1 MIIISVNKGVF
12 HKGEIMVDHLS
23 DYAKQALDSACNFS
37 NTLGQ
42 GYIGSEHLLYG
53 ILSCDGS
60 VGAELLKG
68 RGADLKNMESVI
80 GASSP
85 VLGHLTATHT
95 DMTPN
100 LKRILELSADFASK
114 QGSEKVGTE
123 HLLHGILE
131 SGTGA
136 ACRILSYCGISKEEL
151 KEDLRLYMLAMDGI
165 FGKGRESEKEEQS
178 FPSLEKYGKDLTAE
192 ASRGKLDRFVGRE
205 AERERLLQILCR
217 RNKNNPCLVGEP
229 GVGKTAVVEGIA
241 SMIVKKE
248 VPKEL
253 WGKRIFSLD
262 LPLLLAGAKYRGDFE
277 ERLKEVISEAK
288 DPSVILFIDEIHTL
302 IGAGA
307 SEGAVDGA
315 NILKPSLA
323 RGEIKVIGATTFSE
337 YRKYIEKDQ
346 ALERRFA
353 KVLLPEPGKEEA
365 KRILKGIKESYEKH
379 HGVDISEEAVDA
391 AVELSVRYI
400 HDRFLP
406 DKAIDLM
413 DEAAASLHF
422 LPHGTERQ
430 VLQAEDIQRALE
442 SEIGKKCRRDH
453 WEEDLTAFLV
463 RQLVGQR
470 EAAEKIGQILENR
483 QYHKGE
489 GKGPFASLA
498 FLGLH
503 GVGKSYAAEELSKR
517 LFPGNE
523 GAICF
528 DLSEF
533 SEKTGLS
540 KLLGAAPGYVGYGE
554 GGLLTEK
561 IRRNPFSLLVLDRF
575 DRADP
580 DVKNIF
586 QKVLSDGVLTDAAG
600 RSVSFRNCI
609 LLFLCTEDENK
620 RGQIHGFAPIEASSE
635 SERNAQQKAR
645 RAKELLSPEIY
656 DRLDGVVYFEVLSK
670 AAKEE
675 ICRRVYREEA
685 GNGEMTEGEEEVVQ
699 EALALPEASLERQ
712 KRFVKERAKGKMDG
726 RKTEA
731 HTAE

>member
-1 MIIISVNKGVF
+1 M
-12 HKGEIMVDHLS
+12 
-23 DYAKQALDSACNFS
+23 
-37 NTLGQ
+37 
-42 GYIGSEHLLYG
+42 
-53 ILSCDGS
+53 
-60 VGAELLKG
+60 
-68 RGADLKNMESVI
+68 
-80 GASSP
+80 
-85 VLGHLTATHT
+85 
-95 DMTPN
+95 
-100 LKRILELSADFASK
+100 
-114 QGSEKVGTE
+114 
-123 HLLHGILE
+123 
-131 SGTGA
+131 
-136 ACRILSYCGISKEEL
+136 
-151 KEDLRLYMLAMDGI
+151 
-165 FGKGRESEKEEQS
+165 
-178 FPSLEKYGKDLTAE
+178 
-192 ASRGKLDRFVGRE
+192 
-205 AERERLLQILCR
+205 
-217 RNKNNPCLVGEP
+217 
-229 GVGKTAVVEGIA
+229 
-241 SMIVKKE
+241 
-248 VPKEL
+248 
-253 WGKRIFSLD
+253 
-262 LPLLLAGAKYRGDFE
+262 
-277 ERLKEVISEAK
+277 
-288 DPSVILFIDEIHTL
+288 
-302 IGAGA
+302 
-307 SEGAVDGA
+307 
-315 NILKPSLA
+315 
-323 RGEIKVIGATTFSE
+323 
-337 YRKYIEKDQ
+337 
-346 ALERRFA
+346 
-353 KVLLPEPGKEEA
+353 
-365 KRILKGIKESYEKH
+365 
-379 HGVDISEEAVDA
+379 DISEEAVDA

-470 EAAEKIGQILENR
+470 EAAEKIGQILESR

-498 FLGLH
+498 FLGGH
-503 GVGKSYAAEELSKR
+503 GVGKSYAAEVLSKR

>member
-307 SEGAVDGA
+307 S
-315 NILKPSLA
+315 
-323 RGEIKVIGATTFSE
+323 
-337 YRKYIEKDQ
+337 
-346 ALERRFA
+346 
-353 KVLLPEPGKEEA
+353 
-365 KRILKGIKESYEKH
+365 
-379 HGVDISEEAVDA
+379 
-391 AVELSVRYI
+391 
-400 HDRFLP
+400 
-406 DKAIDLM
+406 
-413 DEAAASLHF
+413 
-422 LPHGTERQ
+422 
-430 VLQAEDIQRALE
+430 
-442 SEIGKKCRRDH
+442 
-453 WEEDLTAFLV
+453 
-463 RQLVGQR
+463 
-470 EAAEKIGQILENR
+470 
-483 QYHKGE
+483 
-489 GKGPFASLA
+489 
-498 FLGLH
+498 
-503 GVGKSYAAEELSKR
+503 
-517 LFPGNE
+517 
-523 GAICF
+523 
-528 DLSEF
+528 
-533 SEKTGLS
+533 
-540 KLLGAAPGYVGYGE
+540 
-554 GGLLTEK
+554 
-561 IRRNPFSLLVLDRF
+561 
-575 DRADP
+575 
-580 DVKNIF
+580 
-586 QKVLSDGVLTDAAG
+586 
-600 RSVSFRNCI
+600 
-609 LLFLCTEDENK
+609 
-620 RGQIHGFAPIEASSE
+620 
-635 SERNAQQKAR
+635 
-645 RAKELLSPEIY
+645 
-656 DRLDGVVYFEVLSK
+656 
-670 AAKEE
+670 
-675 ICRRVYREEA
+675 
-685 GNGEMTEGEEEVVQ
+685 
-699 EALALPEASLERQ
+699 
-712 KRFVKERAKGKMDG
+712 
-726 RKTEA
+726 
-731 HTAE
+731 

>member
-1 MIIISVNKGVF
+1 MIIISINKGVF
-12 HKGEIMVDHLS
+12 YKGEIMVDHLS

-37 NTLGQ
+37 NALGQ

-53 ILSCDGS
+53 ILSSEGS
-60 VGAELLKG
+60 VGSELLKG
-68 RGADLKNMESVI
+68 RGADLRNMESVI

-85 VLGHLTATHT
+85 VLGHLTATHV

-100 LKRILELSADFASK
+100 LKKILELSADFASK
-114 QGSEKVGTE
+114 QGCEKVGTE
-123 HLLHGILE
+123 HLLQGILD
-131 SGTGA
+131 SGAGA

-165 FGKGRESEKEEQS
+165 FGKGRESEKEEKS
-178 FPSLEKYGKDLTAE
+178 FPSLEKYCKDLTAE
-192 ASRGKLDRFVGRE
+192 AGSGKLDRFVGRE
-205 AERERLLQILCR
+205 AERERILQILCR

-241 SMIVKKE
+241 SMIVNKE

-253 WGKRIFSLD
+253 VGKRIFSLD

-277 ERLKEVISEAK
+277 ERLKDVIYEAK

-353 KVLLPEPGKEEA
+353 RVLLPEPSKEES

-379 HGVDISEEAVDA
+379 HGIDISEEAVDA

-413 DEAAASLHF
+413 DEAAAGLHF
-422 LPHGTERQ
+422 LPHSAEKQ
-430 VLQAEDIQRALE
+430 VLLAEDIQRALE
-442 SEIGKKCRRDH
+442 SEIGKKCRRER
-453 WEEDLTAFLV
+453 WEEDLIGYLI
-463 RQLVGQR
+463 QNLVGQR
-470 EAAEKIGQILENR
+470 NAAEKIGKILENR
-483 QYHKGE
+483 QDQRAGS
-489 GKGPFASLA
+489 KGPFVSLA
-498 FLGLH
+498 FLGGH
-503 GVGKSYAAEELSKR
+503 GVGKSYAAEVLSKR

-561 IRRNPFSLLVLDRF
+561 IRRNPFSLLVLDHF
-575 DRADP
+575 DRSDP
-580 DVKNIF
+580 DVKNVF
-586 QKVLSDGVLTDAAG
+586 QKILSDGILTDATG
-600 RSVSFRNCI
+600 RSVSFRNCV
-609 LLFLCTEDENK
+609 LLFLCTVDENK
-620 RGQIHGFAPIEASSE
+620 RGQIHGFAPIEASLGSE
-635 SERNAQQKAR
+635 SNARQKVR
-645 RAKELLSPEIY
+645 RARELLSPEIY
-656 DRLDGVVYFEVLSK
+656 DRLDGMVYFEELSRS
-670 AAKEE
+670 AKEE
-675 ICRRVYREEA
+675 ICRRVYREES
-685 GNGEMTEGEEEVVQ
+685 GNEEVTEREEEIVQ

-712 KRFVKERAKGKMDG
+712 KRYICERAKEKSGERRSEK
-726 RKTEA
+726 KFLS
-731 HTAE
+731 